1 MVSKQTL
8 TSAGN
13 DFEFPMGSKSNSV
26 QAFKK
31 YLTLHVD
38 NSKQK
43 HMADM
48 WFPSLGKSETHCSCL

>member
-48 WFPSLGKSETHCSCL
+48 